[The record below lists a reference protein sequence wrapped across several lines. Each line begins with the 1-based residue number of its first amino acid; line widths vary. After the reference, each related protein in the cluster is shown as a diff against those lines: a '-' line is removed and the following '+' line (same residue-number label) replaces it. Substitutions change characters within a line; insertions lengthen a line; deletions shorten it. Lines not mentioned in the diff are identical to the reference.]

1 MRHGLKIKKIG
12 RNASHRKATL
22 QSMSI
27 SLIAHKRIT
36 TTLGKAR
43 ALRIFVEPILH
54 HAKDASTNSRRQA
67 FRRLQS
73 KDAVKALYGEVASA
87 IADRPGGYTR
97 IVKLGQRDGDSAEMA
112 IVEIVDFNDVKPEG
126 AAQTKR
132 RTRRS
137 RTARPAVAG
146 ATPAAGRKA
155 ASGDDLTRIFGVGPV
170 FATALRDAGIGTFAR
185 LAKADL
191 QTLRDII
198 ESGTRTTDEGANEET
213 WAEQARLAAA
223 GDWDGLAAFAE
234 AQKAAGGTTHTPAA
248 TPEASADE
256 PPAVV
261 TPAAE
266 ETEAEP
272 PAVVAPAAE
281 AADAETESDDAA
293 PDDVA
298 PDTTG
303 AEAAKAEAV
312 VNDSATPDTTG
323 NPVIPQTPQDSD
335 HPDAEQGAAPLTGEP
350 PPESEPTN
358 RGRSGHRG

>member
-27 SLIAHKRIT
+27 SLITYKRIT

-54 HAKDASTNSRRQA
+54 RAKDTSTNSRRQA

-73 KDAVKALYGEVASA
+73 KEAVKTLYGEVASA

-97 IVKLGQRDGDSAEMA
+97 IVKLGQRDGDAAEMA
-112 IVEIVDFNDVKPEG
+112 VVEIVDFNDVKPEG

-137 RTARPAVAG
+137 RGKAG
-146 ATPAAGRKA
+146 A
-155 ASGDDLTRIFGVGPV
+155 GD
-170 FATALRDAGIGTFAR
+170 ATAA
-185 LAKADL
+185 LAP
-191 QTLRDII
+191 Q
-198 ESGTRTTDEGANEET
+198 
-213 WAEQARLAAA
+213 AAA
-223 GDWDGLAAFAE
+223 L
-234 AQKAAGGTTHTPAA
+234 
-248 TPEASADE
+248 S
-256 PPAVV
+256 
-261 TPAAE
+261 
-266 ETEAEP
+266 
-272 PAVVAPAAE
+272 APAAE
-281 AADAETESDDAA
+281 APAAEEVVPEAPADETSATDEA
-293 PDDVA
+293 V
-298 PDTTG
+298 DTTG
-303 AEAAKAEAV
+303 AEAPVEEAKAEAV

>member
-54 HAKDASTNSRRQA
+54 RAKDTSTNSRRQA

-73 KDAVKALYGEVASA
+73 KDAVKTLYSEVASA

-97 IVKLGQRDGDSAEMA
+97 IVKLGQRDGDAAEMA

-137 RTARPAVAG
+137 RGRAG
-146 ATPAAGRKA
+146 AGETTATLTPTSAAPATEPTATVEAPASDVAAGED
-155 ASGDDLTRIFGVGPV
+155 SP
-170 FATALRDAGIGTFAR
+170 ATEDA
-185 LAKADL
+185 
-191 QTLRDII
+191 
-198 ESGTRTTDEGANEET
+198 
-213 WAEQARLAAA
+213 
-223 GDWDGLAAFAE
+223 
-234 AQKAAGGTTHTPAA
+234 
-248 TPEASADE
+248 
-256 PPAVV
+256 V
-261 TPAAE
+261 
-266 ETEAEP
+266 
-272 PAVVAPAAE
+272 
-281 AADAETESDDAA
+281 
-293 PDDVA
+293 
-298 PDTTG
+298 DTTG
-303 AEAAKAEAV
+303 AEAPVEDTTAEALGTGE
-312 VNDSATPDTTG
+312 ATPEGVG
-323 NPVIPQTPQDSD
+323 NPVIPQHPEHQD
-335 HPDAEQGAAPLTGEP
+335 HPDAQQGAPTRTGEP
-350 PPESEPTN
+350 LPESDATN

>member
-27 SLIAHKRIT
+27 SLITYKRIT

-54 HAKDASTNSRRQA
+54 RAKDTSTNSRRQA

-73 KDAVKALYGEVASA
+73 KEAVKTLYGEVASA

-97 IVKLGQRDGDSAEMA
+97 IVKLGQRDGDAAEMA
-112 IVEIVDFNDVKPEG
+112 VVEIVDFNDVKPEG

-137 RTARPAVAG
+137 RAKAG
-146 ATPAAGRKA
+146 ATGDAAPLAA
-155 ASGDDLTRIFGVGPV
+155 ASKGTPSGPKGDDLTRIFGVGPV
-170 FATALRDAGIGTFAR
+170 FATALRGAGIDTFEK
-185 LAKADL
+185 LAGADL
-191 QTLRDII
+191 DTLRGVIDR
-198 ESGTRTTDEGANEET
+198 GTKTSDEAANEET
-213 WAEQARLAAA
+213 WATQARLAAA

-234 AQKAAGGTTHTPAA
+234 EQKAAGGTTHHPSDDFQA
-248 TPEASADE
+248 EASETGADA
-256 PPAVV
+256 P
-261 TPAAE
+261 
-266 ETEAEP
+266 AEP
-272 PAVVAPAAE
+272 
-281 AADAETESDDAA
+281 AADAAPADEAPADDAA
-293 PDDVA
+293 V
-298 PDTTG
+298 DTTG
-303 AEAAKAEAV
+303 ASAPVEEAKAEAV
-312 VNDSATPDTTG
+312 TNDSATPDTTG